1 METHRRALSP
11 GTIWRSS
18 GLEELRDTI
27 QREPPVL
34 LDMCMRDDIPRR
46 TDMVQSATLHDPDA
60 IESWAERLPRGKPIA
75 VYCMF
80 GFQVSGNAVAELRRR
95 GFDAR
100 SMKGGLAAWHAIGGP
115 TVPLNTSTYSAT

>member
-1 METHRRALSP
+1 MFTAFGAPTKEAAVISA
-11 GTIWRSS
+11 
-18 GLEELRDTI
+18 EELRDTM

-34 LDMCMRDDIPRR
+34 LDICLRDDIPRR
-46 TDMVQSATLHDPDA
+46 TDMIPGATLHDPEA
-60 IESWAERLPRGKPIA
+60 IDRWAAGLPRRKPIA

-100 SMKGGLAAWHAIGGP
+100 SLKGGLAAWRAIGGP
-115 TVPLNTSTYSAT
+115 SVPLDRGYYNV